1 MTAQTDYQQALTD
14 IDKLVKDRAQDVAAK
29 PTSNEVG
36 QIFCRYQGTIATPMI
51 EDLGKGS
58 WKNWENWQL
67 VGALKYLGT
76 YGTSAAVA
84 PLRDIEQNYPVTETQ
99 NQSRDLADLLAT
111 LDTAVSEAK
120 QIPQVQD
127 AIKSGNA
134 DQMAR
139 AMLLGLAQIDPDWP
153 VRASEI
159 QSKLFD
165 LSADSFPA
173 INEMAAGTL
182 SQNDVTKALVGILF
196 EDVTGEAS
204 ATGSTS
210 TTNSTSTDKQP

>member
-14 IDKLVKDRAQDVAAK
+14 IATLVKDRAQDVAAK

-182 SQNDVTKALVGILF
+182 TQNDVTKALVGILF
-196 EDVTGEAS
+196 EDVTDEAS

>member
-58 WKNWENWQL
+58 WKKWESWQL
-67 VGALKYLGT
+67 GGAISYLSS

-84 PLRDIEQNYPVTETQ
+84 PLRDIGQNYPVTDIQ
-99 NQSRDLADLLAT
+99 IQAKDLADLLAT
-111 LDTAVSEAK
+111 LDTAVSQAK

-173 INEMAAGTL
+173 INEMADGKLT
-182 SQNDVTKALVGILF
+182 QNDVTKALVGILF
-196 EDVTGEAS
+196 EDVTDEAS

>member
-14 IDKLVKDRAQDVAAK
+14 ITTLVTDRAQDVAAK
-29 PTSNEVG
+29 PTPNEVR

-51 EDLGKGS
+51 EDIGKGS
-58 WKNWENWQL
+58 WKNWESWQL
-67 VGALKYLGT
+67 GGAIAYLSS
-76 YGTSAAVA
+76 YGTSAAVT
-84 PLRDIEQNYPVTETQ
+84 PLRDIEQNYPVTDIQ
-99 NQSRDLADLLAT
+99 IQAKALADLLAT
-111 LDTAVSEAK
+111 LDVAVSEAK
-120 QIPQVQD
+120 QIQQVQD

-159 QSKLFD
+159 QTKLFA

-173 INEMAAGTL
+173 INEMADGKL
-182 SQNDVTKALVGILF
+182 SQNDVTKALVEILF
-196 EDVTGEAS
+196 EDVTSG
-204 ATGSTS
+204 TGT
-210 TTNSTSTDKQP
+210 P